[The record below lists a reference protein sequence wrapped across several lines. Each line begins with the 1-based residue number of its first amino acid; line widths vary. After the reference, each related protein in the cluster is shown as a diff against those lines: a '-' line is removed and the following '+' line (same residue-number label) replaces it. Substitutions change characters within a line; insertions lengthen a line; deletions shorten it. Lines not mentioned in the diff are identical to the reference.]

1 MAIRPFSINNREF
14 ILPQIRES
22 EVLLS
27 GTIIDISDITDFK
40 TGALKGKRYFVLGAE
55 GGSNVRFKTE
65 DVREEAAL
73 GSSLTAYVRFTAY
86 DIEGKSGMSCNFVRF
101 VSSTDLE
108 VLKTKNN

>member
-1 MAIRPFSINNREF
+1 
-14 ILPQIRES
+14 LPQIRES

-40 TGALKGKRYFVLGAE
+40 TGVLKGKRFFVLGSE

-65 DVREEAAL
+65 DVRDSFTL

-101 VSSTDLE
+101 ANAADLE
-108 VLKTKNN
+108 LIHSNNN